1 MKIDLIK
8 FTQVIDSME
17 DIESSAESQ
26 EYHELMG
33 ILSGNKTCIE
43 NVSLEGLA
51 YYIENLE
58 SIIRVPNWDRCF
70 NIQFLGL
77 PQAKICLRRGI

>member
-26 EYHELMG
+26 EYHE
-33 ILSGNKTCIE
+33 
-43 NVSLEGLA
+43 
-51 YYIENLE
+51 
-58 SIIRVPNWDRCF
+58 
-70 NIQFLGL
+70 
-77 PQAKICLRRGI
+77 